1 MMPIMTFGA
10 GPLDHQRAISASDFM
25 KLPLSVALAL
35 APAALQGQVATSY
48 MLRYRDIAGMQ
59 PQATQVADVT
69 NLVLRREAGELR
81 LGPGKLYLLNP
92 VGGRTVAAVYQGA
105 GRFVFTPTP
114 PVEQETLRRF
124 AGRTALEDEIRQV
137 VLLFADSTADELSR
151 LTFGPGEIPGNVDDQ
166 MRDLIGDLK
175 GEHDGELPSA
185 IMGPM
190 LNNEKSGFF
199 LAHIRR
205 ADGDPLIFQVDPQMV
220 DGVELYRPVGKIRWG
235 RNWTPI
241 TRSAFARPLPGSAGV
256 WNLRDRLSVPFYKLD
271 VQLLTTGSA
280 DLSFAAVATMRM
292 VANELVGPWL
302 RFTLHPKLEVDSA
315 RWSDGTEALPFKAK
329 DDTDVWIRAP
339 RALAAG
345 DSASVTLYYHGNM
358 IDRYDNFFYIDPS
371 ADWWPGNGQGRDHA
385 TFDITYHSPSFYP
398 LASVGERVDSSV
410 AGRVKTTR
418 WVTQRPSP
426 FATFNLGLFENYR
439 VANPGEPVLD
449 VLISEEAH
457 RLMRRQIASAG
468 GLILEQRNKKETV
481 AADISNSL
489 KFFTLLF
496 GEPPFNHYWVTEIP
510 YYEGVS
516 FPGVIHLSTITFS
529 MTSLD
534 GFDEFFR
541 AHEVAHQW
549 WGNGV
554 RPASYRDAWLSEGL
568 ASFSGLWYLQTLK
581 KRNDEYFKF
590 LDQYA
595 SDIRGAR
602 DAGPISLGYRN
613 ATPDSP
619 SAYQIMI
626 YEKGAWVFNMLR
638 ILMLDLQ
645 TRKED
650 RFKAMMRDFYT
661 TYQGSTAAT
670 ADFQRVVERHAA
682 IPMGW
687 FFDQWVHGTD
697 IPTYRVAWRNEATE
711 DGRFRVRLRVKQE
724 GVPVDFKAF
733 VLVSVD
739 LGQNRFAHFRIGV
752 DGAQTE
758 YVSPVLPA
766 QAKSIVFNELR
777 SVLAEV
783 KMESW

>member
-1 MMPIMTFGA
+1 MKA
-10 GPLDHQRAISASDFM
+10 ALSAV
-25 KLPLSVALAL
+25 LVL
-35 APAALQGQVATSY
+35 APAALPAQAATNY
-48 MLRYRDIAGMQ
+48 LQRYREIAGLQ
-59 PQATQVADVT
+59 PQPGQVADVT

-81 LGPGKLYLLNP
+81 LGPGRLYLLNP

-105 GRFVFTPTP
+105 GRFVFTPP
-114 PVEQETLRRF
+114 HGVEQEALRRF
-124 AGRTALEDEIRQV
+124 AGRPALEDDIRQV
-137 VLLFADSTADELSR
+137 VLLFADSTAEQLR
-151 LTFGPGEIPGNVDDQ
+151 GLTFGPAEIPGSVGDQ
-166 MRDLIGDLK
+166 MRDLIGELK
-175 GEHDGELPSA
+175 GDHDGDLPGE
-185 IMGPM
+185 IMAPL

-205 ADGDPLIFQVDPQMV
+205 TDGDPLLFQVDPQQV

-241 TRSAFARPLPGSAGV
+241 TRSAFARPLPGSTGV
-256 WNLRDRLSVPFYKLD
+256 WNLRDRLSVPSYTLE
-271 VQLLTTGSA
+271 VRLLTTGSA
-280 DLSFAAVATMRM
+280 DLSFAAVATMSM
-292 VANELVGPWL
+292 VANEPLGPWL
-302 RFTLHPKLEVDSA
+302 RFRLHPKLEIDSA
-315 RWSDGTEALPFKAK
+315 RWSDGTDALPFKAK
-329 DDTDVWIRAP
+329 DDDDAWIRAP

-345 DSASVTLYYHGNM
+345 DSASVTLYYQGDI
-358 IDRYDNFFYIDPS
+358 IDRYGDFFYIDPG

-385 TFDITYHSPSFYP
+385 IFDITFHSPAFYP
-398 LASVGERVDSSV
+398 IASVGERVDSSV
-410 AGRVKTTR
+410 AGRIKTTR
-418 WVTQRPSP
+418 WVTRRPSP

-439 VANPGEPVLD
+439 VANPGEPTLD

-457 RLMRRQIASAG
+457 RLLRRQVAAAG

-489 KFFTLLF
+489 KFFTFLF
-496 GEPPFNHYWVTEIP
+496 GEPPFDHYWVTEIP
-510 YYEGVS
+510 YRLGIS
-516 FPGVIHLSTITFS
+516 FPGVIHLSTTTFS
-529 MTSLD
+529 TTAIS

-568 ASFSGLWYLQTLK
+568 AEFAGLWYLQTLK

-595 SDIRGAR
+595 SEIRGVR
-602 DAGPISLGYRN
+602 GSAGPISLGYRN
-613 ATPDSP
+613 ATADSP
-619 SAYQIMI
+619 FGYQAMI
-626 YEKGAWVFNMLR
+626 YKKGAWVLNMLR

-650 RFKAMMRDFYT
+650 RFKAMLRDFYSS
-661 TYQGSTAAT
+661 YQGGTAT
-670 ADFQRVVERHAA
+670 TDDFQRVVERHAG

-697 IPTYRVAWRNEATE
+697 LPTYRVAWRNEAAE
-711 DGRFRVRLRVKQE
+711 GGRFRVRLRVRQE

-733 VLVSVD
+733 VLVSAD
-739 LGQNRFAHFRIGV
+739 LGQNRFANFRVGV
-752 DGAQTE
+752 DGTETE
-758 YVSPVLPA
+758 YVSPLLPA
-766 QAKSIVFNELR
+766 EARNVVFNELR

-783 KMESW
+783 KTERW